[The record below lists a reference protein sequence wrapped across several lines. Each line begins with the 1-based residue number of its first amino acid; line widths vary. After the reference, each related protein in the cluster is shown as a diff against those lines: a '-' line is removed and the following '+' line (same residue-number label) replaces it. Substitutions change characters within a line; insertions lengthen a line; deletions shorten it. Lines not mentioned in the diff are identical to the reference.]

1 MNVIKTSQ
9 LPVVEFLKYVSDGQD
24 HLKHIIDR
32 KKSNCSKRNNYWITK
47 KTMAN
52 RGKSFPTPVE
62 MRKSS

>member
-32 KKSNCSKRNNYWITK
+32 KKSNCSKRNNYWIT
-47 KTMAN
+47 
-52 RGKSFPTPVE
+52 
-62 MRKSS
+62 